1 MKRQTD
7 PYGKAMKNRLSVWE
21 KNSEDREGKGG
32 RGAFSLFPLPS
43 FPLDQ
48 RPVHRLW
55 RSKQNNKTKNIYST
69 NCPIF
74 RFENKPSSGAKRK
87 RKIKL
92 KVQTELFKYKRGMPL
107 EDARARGKWEGAK
120 RGDSL
125 FLFPLLSHRPL
136 RRYSLTVSCDR
147 SMTASN
153 DKRRLGTSQ
162 VCERG
167 TLSFKTGI
175 VKGKGLD
182 LRTEPTR
189 TKLCWVPPGYAGYI
203 LNKNS

>member
-7 PYGKAMKNRLSVWE
+7 PYGKLKPWRTGSLFGKKIVRIG
-21 KNSEDREGKGG
+21 KGKGG
-32 RGAFSLFPLPS
+32 EGPFRFSLFPVP
-43 FPLDQ
+43 
-48 RPVHRLW
+48 
-55 RSKQNNKTKNIYST
+55 RSTKGLFTGYEEVNKTIRQKNIYST

-92 KVQTELFKYKRGMPL
+92 KVQTELFKYKRGMRL

-147 SMTASN
+147 SIPWPPQMIR
-153 DKRRLGTSQ
+153 DDWGRVKY
-162 VCERG
+162 
-167 TLSFKTGI
+167 
-175 VKGKGLD
+175 VKG
-182 LRTEPTR
+182 
-189 TKLCWVPPGYAGYI
+189 VPFLSKMA
-203 LNKNS
+203 

>member
-43 FPLDQ
+43 SPLDQ

-92 KVQTELFKYKRGMPL
+92 KVQTELFKYKRGC
-107 EDARARGKWEGAK
+107 A
-120 RGDSL
+120 
-125 FLFPLLSHRPL
+125 
-136 RRYSLTVSCDR
+136 
-147 SMTASN
+147 
-153 DKRRLGTSQ
+153 
-162 VCERG
+162 
-167 TLSFKTGI
+167 
-175 VKGKGLD
+175 
-182 LRTEPTR
+182 
-189 TKLCWVPPGYAGYI
+189 
-203 LNKNS
+203 